1 MSETPDE
8 FGLIAD
14 LFAPL
19 ARSYPGALGLADDAA
34 LVAEQPGTEIVV
46 TVDAMVAGV
55 HFLPDDAADLVAR
68 KLVRVNLSDLAAKGA
83 LPFAVMLAAAFPLGT
98 GRSWLEIFAAGLGAD
113 LREFGVALIGG
124 DTVATPGPLT
134 LSLTAMGRV
143 ETGRALLRSGARA
156 GDELWLSG
164 TLGDGALGLLAAQGL
179 LTGVDAEAVEVLAD
193 RYRLPRP
200 RVTLGP
206 RLVGVASAAMDV
218 SDGLAQ
224 DLGHLCRAS
233 GLGAIVE
240 TTTLPLSPAARQ
252 SIAADHSRLATV
264 LTGGDDYELLFTV
277 PPGTAAT
284 LYRLAGESAVP
295 LTPIG
300 RMVEGSGVTLL
311 DQSGRPI
318 AVGQGGWRHFSTHG
332 SGAGT

>member
-1 MSETPDE
+1 MSDTPDE
-8 FGLIAD
+8 FSLIAE

-19 ARSYPGALGLADDAA
+19 ARSFPGALGLTDDAA
-34 LVAEQPGTEIVV
+34 LVGEQPGTEIVV

-83 LPFAVMLAAAFPLGT
+83 RPFAVLLAAAFPHGT
-98 GRSWLEIFAAGLGAD
+98 GRAWLESFAAGLGAD

-124 DTVATPGPLT
+124 DTVATRGPLT
-134 LSLTAMGRV
+134 LSLTALGRV
-143 ETGRALLRSGARA
+143 ETGRALLRSGAKV

-179 LTGVDAEAVEVLAD
+179 LTGVDAEAVAFLAD

-200 RVTLGP
+200 RVALGP
-206 RLVGVASAAMDV
+206 RLVGLASAGMDV

-233 GLGAIVE
+233 GIGAIVD
-240 TTTLPLSPAARQ
+240 TATLPLSSAVRQ
-252 SIAADHSRLATV
+252 AIAADHSRLVRV

-277 PPGTAAT
+277 PPGMADA
-284 LYRLAGESAVP
+284 LYRLAGESAMP

-311 DQSGRPI
+311 DESGRPI

>member
-1 MSETPDE
+1 LSDTPDE
-8 FGLIAD
+8 FSLIAE

-19 ARSYPGALGLADDAA
+19 ARGYPGALGLIDDAA

-55 HFLPDDAADLVAR
+55 HFLPTDAADLVAR

-83 LPFAVMLAAAFPLGT
+83 RPFAVLLAAAFPHGT
-98 GRSWLEIFAAGLGAD
+98 GRAWLEAFAAGLGAD
-113 LREFGVALIGG
+113 LQEFGIALIGG

-143 ETGRALLRSGARA
+143 EAGNALLRSGAKA
-156 GDELWLSG
+156 GDELWMSG

-179 LTGVDAEAVEVLAD
+179 LTTVDAEAVDYLAD
-193 RYRLPRP
+193 CYRLPRP

-206 RLVGVASAAMDV
+206 SLVGLANAAMDV

-224 DLGHLCRAS
+224 DLEHLCRAS

-240 TTTLPLSPAARQ
+240 TTALPLSPAARQ
-252 SIAADHSRLATV
+252 AIDADQSQLARA
-264 LTGGDDYELLFTV
+264 LTGGDDYEILFTV
-277 PPGTAAT
+277 PPGAADT
-284 LYRLAGESAVP
+284 LHRLAGESAVP
-295 LTPIG
+295 LTLIG
-300 RMVEGSGVTLL
+300 RMVQGSAVTLL
-311 DQSGRPI
+311 DEAGRPI

>member
-1 MSETPDE
+1 MSDTPDE
-8 FGLIAD
+8 FSLIAE

-19 ARSYPGALGLADDAA
+19 ARGYPGALGLIDDAA

-55 HFLPDDAADLVAR
+55 HFLPTDAADLVAR

-83 LPFAVMLAAAFPLGT
+83 RPFAVLLAAAFPHGT
-98 GRSWLEIFAAGLGAD
+98 GRAWLEAFAAGLGAD
-113 LREFGVALIGG
+113 LQEFGIALIGG

-143 ETGRALLRSGARA
+143 EAGNALLRSGAKA
-156 GDELWLSG
+156 GDELWMSG

-179 LTGVDAEAVEVLAD
+179 LTTVDAEAVDYLAD
-193 RYRLPRP
+193 CYRLPRP

-206 RLVGVASAAMDV
+206 SLVGLANAAMDV

-224 DLGHLCRAS
+224 DLEHLCRAS

-240 TTTLPLSPAARQ
+240 TTALPLSPAARQ
-252 SIAADHSRLATV
+252 AIDADQSQLARA
-264 LTGGDDYELLFTV
+264 LTGGDDYEILFTV
-277 PPGTAAT
+277 PPGAADT
-284 LYRLAGESAVP
+284 LHRLAGESAVP
-295 LTPIG
+295 LTLIG
-300 RMVEGSGVTLL
+300 RMVQGSAVTLL
-311 DQSGRPI
+311 DEAGRPI